1 MSVSPSLDSGS
12 VRASMLSLLALLLA
26 CSSESPP
33 SSAPSGTSSVASGA
47 QSATGASGGQS
58 GATVGPGASGGTAG
72 EEVGVTTTTTCATAE
87 QSFDWEVYGPVF
99 SRCIGCHNEF
109 GLARQQVLALQLVFP
124 GEPDFAKDNVAILTD
139 YATYPVDTPAGT
151 LPILIAKPT
160 GQVEHV
166 GGEVIVPGSDEARL
180 LASFVDKLANPPVCD
195 QTPADT
201 ALQALE
207 ELELATPL
215 DTYARAKFVLTGQ
228 VATPEELDPL
238 ADTEEMLEAK
248 LDELL
253 LAPAFLERA
262 KEMFADWL
270 LTDAYSS
277 LVRGD
282 QLLNQ
287 LRDFARNSYYLE
299 LCTPEVTN
307 NCCDAATEDC
317 CSEFEAD
324 ISRCTVE
331 AETFAIDAIARE
343 PLELVKHVVS
353 RDLPLTEL
361 LTANYGF
368 VNPYSATVY
377 GLSDAQK
384 GALFDTDPKND
395 TTEFQLTQLTPT
407 ALNELREGPSAGY
420 PHAGVLSMPSTL
432 VRYPSSNSN
441 QQRTRGAR
449 LVLERMLAIPVMKL
463 SNFSTAE
470 LPADA
475 DLELATQEY
484 PACTV
489 CHAAIDPMAA
499 NFRSFGNAA
508 EYRPQGTQGRSNT
521 PSHLPPASFLS
532 EVAPADGSVEQL
544 QWLASRVAN
553 HPRFALGVL
562 MPVLADLIGAPILT
576 PPTDPLAESYQ
587 ATYLAYRMQQLEI
600 QRLRRDF
607 VGAYR
612 LRLKPLVKAIVKG
625 PFFRAVATS
634 VTDPVVSQALALA
647 GVGTGTLLTPEQMAR
662 KIESVTGLTY
672 RANRDA
678 TGRDMFRS
686 FRDYRL
692 MFGGTDWDAT
702 AERYREPNAMAV
714 RIALRMSNE
723 MACLSVAQDLAIND
737 PLARRLFR
745 NVTPATTPEAGGEA
759 AIRTEIRRLHRLLLN
774 ERLAD
779 GDPELEATYNLW
791 VASRAA
797 LAAENDGRGGGSF
810 RCGAT
815 ESYAVEPTAFPDATH
830 SAIDADPDNT
840 IRAWVAV
847 ISYLL
852 ADGRFFLQ

>member
-1 MSVSPSLDSGS
+1 MARSSGIDFGV
-12 VRASMLSLLALLLA
+12 VRLSALPAAVLLAA
-26 CSSESPP
+26 CGSDPT
-33 SSAPSGTSSVASGA
+33 SGTPSAAAGSTGAGA
-47 QSATGASGGQS
+47 QSSTGASGGQS
-58 GATVGPGASGGTAG
+58 GSTGGSGHSGASAG
-72 EEVGVTTTTTCATAE
+72 SAGDGVGVTTTTTCATAE

-109 GLARQQVLALQLVFP
+109 GLARQLSLPLRLVFP
-124 GEPDFAKDNVAILTD
+124 GEPDFAKQNVAVLTD
-139 YATYPVDTPAGT
+139 YATYNVDTAAGS
-151 LPILIAKPT
+151 LPLLIAKPT

-166 GGEVIVPGSDEARL
+166 GGEVITPGSDEARL
-180 LASFVDKLANPPVCD
+180 LASFAEKLENPPSCD
-195 QTPADT
+195 QTPEDL
-201 ALQALE
+201 ALAALE
-207 ELELATPL
+207 GLTLAAPI
-215 DTYARAKFVLTGQ
+215 DTYSRAKFVLTGE
-228 VATPEELDPL
+228 VATPEELDTLP
-238 ADTEEMLEAK
+238 DTEEMLEQK

-253 LAPAFLERA
+253 ATPAFLERA
-262 KEMFADWL
+262 QEMFADWL

-287 LRDFARNSYYLE
+287 LRDYPRNSYFLP
-299 LCTPEVTN
+299 LCTPEDDN
-307 NCCDAATEDC
+307 NCCDATAEDC
-317 CSEFEAD
+317 CAVLESD
-324 ISRCTVE
+324 VSRCTEE
-331 AETFAIDAIARE
+331 AETLAIDAVARE
-343 PLELVKHVVS
+343 PLELAKHVVS

-377 GLSDAQK
+377 GLSDSQK
-384 GALFDTDPKND
+384 AALFDADPAND
-395 TTEFQLTQLTPT
+395 AREFKLVQLTPT
-407 ALNELREGPSAGY
+407 ALNELREGSTPGY

-441 QQRTRGAR
+441 QERTRGAR
-449 LVLERMLAIPVMKL
+449 LVLERLLAIPVMKL
-463 SNFSTAE
+463 SNFSTAK

-489 CHAAIDPMAA
+489 CHAAIDPVAA
-499 NFRSFGNAA
+499 NFRSFGNAG
-508 EYRPQGTQGRSNT
+508 EYRPQGTQGRRNT
-521 PSHLPPASFLS
+521 PSHLPPASFLT
-532 EVAPADGSVEQL
+532 ETTPADGSVEQL
-544 QWLASRVAN
+544 QWLSARVAN

-607 VGAYR
+607 VGAHR
-612 LRLKPLVKAIVKG
+612 LRLKPLVKAIVRG
-625 PFFRAVATS
+625 PFFRAVGSS
-634 VTDPVVSQALALA
+634 VTDVVVSRALALA
-647 GVGTGTLLTPEQMAR
+647 GVGPGTLLTPEQIAR
-662 KIESVTGLTY
+662 KIESVTGLSY
-672 RANRDA
+672 RQNREA
-678 TGRDMFRS
+678 SGRDLFRS

-702 AERYREPNAMAV
+702 PERYREPNAMAV

-759 AIRTEIRRLHRLLLN
+759 AIRAEIRRLHRLLLN
-774 ERLAD
+774 ERLPD

-797 LAAENDGRGGGSF
+797 LAAEGRSSF

-815 ESYAVEPTAFPDATH
+815 ESYSVEPTPFPDATH
-830 SAIDADPDNT
+830 SAIDSDPDNT
-840 IRAWVAV
+840 IRAWIAV